1 MFKTLL
7 LLLLIP
13 FGVLAQEAKV
23 DATWLHRSIS
33 PPNNNNVQ
41 AGTCHYKPIFGEGDP
56 DSGILRTVT
65 RFGEFTVAANS
76 KCRAALYDRQEEI
89 YFVVEGNAVLHYA
102 DQTYPM
108 RTNDFT
114 YLPPAVSH
122 SIANASG
129 QMLRVLVMS
138 FKIPARISIGA
149 APPAPKIVNL
159 DAVKKQTVEGHPTSV
174 QYKLLLGPRTA
185 TRDAIDQAYVVTS
198 FFWMDFVP
206 GGTNFPHHH
215 EAAEEIYVVMDGRG
229 EIVAGGGTDG
239 IEGRYP
245 AAAGDA
251 YYFRPNCTV
260 GFYNQNK
267 PRATAD
273 ILAVRARIPPPDE
286 DD

>member
-13 FGVLAQEAKV
+13 SGVLAQEGKV

-33 PPNNNNVQ
+33 PPNKNDVQ
-41 AGTCHYKPIFGEGDP
+41 AGTCRYKPIFGEGDP
-56 DSGILRTVT
+56 DNRILRTVT

-76 KCRAALYDRQEEI
+76 KCQAALYDRQEEI

-114 YLPPAVSH
+114 YLPPAVTH

-215 EAAEEIYVVMDGRG
+215 EAAEEIYLVMDGRG

-239 IEGRYP
+239 IEGRYA

-267 PRATAD
+267 PGATAN

>member
-13 FGVLAQEAKV
+13 SGVLAQEGKV

-33 PPNNNNVQ
+33 PPNKNDVQ

-56 DSGILRTVT
+56 DNRILRTVT

-76 KCRAALYDRQEEI
+76 KCQAALYDRQEEI

-215 EAAEEIYVVMDGRG
+215 EAAEEIYLVMDGRG

-245 AAAGDA
+245 AAAGEA

-267 PRATAD
+267 PGAKAH
-273 ILAVRARIPPPDE
+273 ILAVRSKVPLPKDAD
-286 DD
+286 

>member
-1 MFKTLL
+1 MLKTLL

-13 FGVLAQEAKV
+13 SGLLAQEGRV
-23 DATWLHRSIS
+23 DPTWLHRSIS
-33 PPNNNNVQ
+33 PPDKDDLQ
-41 AGTCHYKPIFGEGDP
+41 ASACHYKPIFGEGDP
-56 DSGILRTVT
+56 DSRILRTVT
-65 RFGEFTVAANS
+65 RFGEFTVAANG
-76 KCRAALYDRQEEI
+76 KCQAALYEHQEEI
-89 YFVVEGNAVLHYA
+89 YFVLEGNAVLHYA

-108 RTNDFT
+108 HTKDFT
-114 YLPPAVSH
+114 YLPPAVTH
-122 SIANASG
+122 SIANPSG
-129 QMLRVLVMS
+129 QMLRILVMG

-149 APPAPKIVNL
+149 AAPAPKIVNL
-159 DAVKKQTVEGHPTSV
+159 DAVKQQTVEGHPTSV

-185 TRDAIDQAYVVTS
+185 TRDAIDEAYVVTS

-215 EAAEEIYVVMDGRG
+215 EAAEEIYLLMDGRG

-239 IEGRYP
+239 VEGRYP
-245 AAAGDA
+245 AAAGDV

-267 PRATAD
+267 PGATAN
-273 ILAVRARIPPPDE
+273 ILAVRARIPPADE

>member
-13 FGVLAQEAKV
+13 SGVLAQEGKV

-33 PPNNNNVQ
+33 PPNKHDVQ
-41 AGTCHYKPIFGEGDP
+41 EGTCHYKPIFGEGDP
-56 DSGILRTVT
+56 DNRILRTVT

-76 KCRAALYDRQEEI
+76 KCQAALYDRQEEI
-89 YFVVEGNAVLHYA
+89 YFVTGGNAVLHYA

-174 QYKLLLGPRTA
+174 EYKLLLGPRTA

-198 FFWMDFVP
+198 FSGWTSCP
-206 GGTNFPHHH
+206 
-215 EAAEEIYVVMDGRG
+215 EALTSRIITRLPKKS
-229 EIVAGGGTDG
+229 IWLWTDV
-239 IEGRYP
+239 ER
-245 AAAGDA
+245 
-251 YYFRPNCTV
+251 
-260 GFYNQNK
+260 
-267 PRATAD
+267 
-273 ILAVRARIPPPDE
+273 
-286 DD
+286 

>member
-13 FGVLAQEAKV
+13 SGVLAQEGKV

-33 PPNNNNVQ
+33 PPTKNDVQ

-56 DSGILRTVT
+56 DNRILRTVT

-76 KCRAALYDRQEEI
+76 KCQAALYDRQEEI

-215 EAAEEIYVVMDGRG
+215 EAAEEIYLVMDGRG
-229 EIVAGGGTDG
+229 EIVAGGWHRGTLSRRS
-239 IEGRYP
+239 GRGLLLSP
-245 AAAGDA
+245 QLHRRVLQPEQARRHRQHLGG
-251 YYFRPNCTV
+251 T
-260 GFYNQNK
+260 
-267 PRATAD
+267 RAHSATG
-273 ILAVRARIPPPDE
+273 
-286 DD
+286 

>member
-1 MFKTLL
+1 MLKALL

-13 FGVLAQEAKV
+13 SGILAQEGRV

-33 PPNNNNVQ
+33 PPNKKDLQ
-41 AGTCHYKPIFGEGDP
+41 AGTCNYKPIFGEGDP
-56 DSGILRTVT
+56 DSRILRTVT
-65 RFGEFTVAANS
+65 RFGEFSVAANS
-76 KCRAALYDRQEEI
+76 KCQAALYDRQEEI

-129 QMLRVLVMS
+129 QILRVLVMS
-138 FKIPARISIGA
+138 FKIPARLSIGV

-174 QYKLLLGPRTA
+174 QYKLLLGRRTA
-185 TRDAIDQAYVVTS
+185 TRDAIDEAYVVTS

-215 EAAEEIYVVMDGRG
+215 EAAEEIYLLMDGRG

-267 PRATAD
+267 PGATAN